1 MTDEA
6 EALVGY
12 YDLYQISS
20 TRETKRTK
28 EHKGILPFHPNTI
41 MNWVRLGAFPQP
53 IKGLGGRNLWGK
65 SIIHQF
71 ADGLKKREAQ

>member
-6 EALVGY
+6 LIGY

-28 EHKGILPFHPNTI
+28 GHKGILPFHPNTI
-41 MNWVRLGAFPQP
+41 MNWVRMGKFPEP
-53 IKGLGGRNLWGK
+53 IKGLGSRNIWEK
-65 SIIHQF
+65 SVIHQF
-71 ADGLKKREAQ
+71 AEGLRKKETPA